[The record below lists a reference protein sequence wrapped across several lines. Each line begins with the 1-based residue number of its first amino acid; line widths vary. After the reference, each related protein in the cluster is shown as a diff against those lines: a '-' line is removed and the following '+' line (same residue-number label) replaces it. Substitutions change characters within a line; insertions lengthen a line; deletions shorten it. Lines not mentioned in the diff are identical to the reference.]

1 MKTGVNR
8 LQEDLPSSETKLSLK
23 AVRITLSNW
32 GKRENANNR
41 VFFLIENEA
50 FLFVFQ
56 HVPLRYQY
64 YL

>member
-8 LQEDLPSSETKLSLK
+8 LQEDFPSSETKLRLK
-23 AVRITLSNW
+23 AVRITLLNW
-32 GKRENANNR
+32 GKRENAN
-41 VFFLIENEA
+41 NEA

-56 HVPLRYQY
+56 HVPLRYQF